1 MRRPQPAR
9 RAHGPRPG
17 LRASALLA
25 PTLVAA
31 MLASAC
37 TATTTDEGTDGVG
50 TAASGTGS
58 YPAVADRI
66 ADYAETVAEE
76 AQVPAV
82 AIGIITPD
90 GLSEG
95 RYIGAND
102 AGEPVTAH
110 TVFEIGSATKAFL
123 GVTQAILVDRGELAW
138 NDRVLDHHPDFQLYD
153 PWVTREFRIAD
164 LIAQRTGMPEYAA
177 DEMFDFGF
185 PWADNVPAMADVE
198 PESGFRHQF
207 AYQNNPHYVAGEIVA
222 DKVGA
227 HDWNAAVA
235 EMIFEPLGM
244 TGTATGTTALV
255 DAPDTSRGH
264 TIQDGEVREQPLADF
279 PSVSQGAGSIVSNLH
294 DMGRWISMHLSDGE
308 GPDGRLL
315 SRTELDETYRS
326 RVTIADDYFAQL
338 VGVGPGQPDIDYATG
353 WVTQSLPEGRVVS
366 HGGVTMGYNASVMF
380 DPDRGVGLVVLSN
393 QGHLGGYSIPIG
405 KYGMDLLQGRE
416 PRDYFAETQVFNEE
430 TLASDAAATQQL
442 IDENTT
448 AEHPV
453 DWYEGVYEHPRLG
466 QLDFRVDGDVLRTR
480 LGPQDFDATAAR
492 LAGSIFTLTWR
503 IEGDPEAG
511 LHEKIVTFDDSGHHP
526 DQVDVGGLEF
536 ERNPAAGGQN
546 P

>member
-17 LRASALLA
+17 RRASALLA
-25 PTLVAA
+25 PPLVAA
-31 MLASAC
+31 MLVSAC
-37 TATTTDEGTDGVG
+37 TATDGGTSDADTAAPGTD
-50 TAASGTGS
+50 S
-58 YPAVADRI
+58 YPAVADQI
-66 ADYAETVAEE
+66 AEYAETVAEE
-76 AQVPAV
+76 TQVPAV

-95 RYIGAND
+95 RYLGVND
-102 AGEPVTAH
+102 AGDPVTAD

-123 GVTQAILVDRGELAW
+123 GVTQAMLVDRGELSW
-138 NDRVLDHHPDFQLYD
+138 DDRVIDHHPDFRLYD

-198 PESGFRHQF
+198 PESSFRHQF

-227 HDWNAAVA
+227 DDWNAAVA

-255 DAPDTSRGH
+255 DATDTTRGH
-264 TIQDGEVREQPLADF
+264 TIRDGQLREQPLADF
-279 PSVSQGAGSIVSNLH
+279 PSVSQGAGSIVSNIH
-294 DMGRWISMHLSDGE
+294 DMGTWVSMHLSGGE
-308 GPDGRLL
+308 GPNGRLL
-315 SRTELDETYRS
+315 SRAQLDETYRS
-326 RVTIADDYFAQL
+326 RVTIDDAYFAEL
-338 VGVGPGQPDIDYATG
+338 VGVGPGEPDLDYATG
-353 WVTQSLPEGRVVS
+353 WVLQSLPEGRVVS
-366 HGGVTMGYNASVMF
+366 HGGITMGYNASVMF
-380 DPDRGVGLVVLSN
+380 DPDREVGLVVLSN
-393 QGHLGGYSIPIG
+393 QGHLGGYSIAIG

-416 PRDYFAETQVFNEE
+416 PRDYFAETQVFHEE
-430 TLASDAAATQQL
+430 TLASAAAATQEL

-448 AEHPV
+448 AEHPLG
-453 DWYEGVYEHPRLG
+453 WYEGVYEHPRLG
-466 QLDFRVDGDVLRTR
+466 RLNFRADGDVLRTE
-480 LGPQDFDATAAR
+480 LGPRDFEATATR
-492 LAGSIFTLTWR
+492 LAGSIFTLGWR

-511 LHEKIVTFDDSGHHP
+511 LHEKVATFDDTGDRP

-536 ERNPAAGGQN
+536 DRVPAAGD
-546 P
+546 PAP